1 MTPDRRAGAGSSP
14 LGRCGTV
21 DGRAVVTAQPGGA
34 AHRPARAGTDDE
46 VDVTRAAVPLIGRA
60 ELVADLE
67 QRLRSGRNRF
77 VLLAGPP
84 GIGTSAI
91 AEHLLRRHEGPR
103 RRATAAAWES
113 RCPYALLSQAFPGL
127 SPSTPLGTA
136 GELARLAAGALLV
149 LDDAHV
155 ADVESLRTLASALR
169 HHPEAGLR
177 VVATATTGDR
187 RTDAEV
193 LDLLPRIATDA
204 PRVPPLDARQISELA
219 AAHGV
224 ALHPSMAERLL
235 RHTSGR
241 PKPVVELLAEL
252 PRSTWSR
259 FDPTLPAPA
268 TVDARTRRALAECSP
283 PVQRFVEATAVL
295 GADAPVRDV
304 MALAELDTDPLP
316 LLDEAAEAGL
326 VELAPRGLTRV
337 GPPDPM
343 VRAAVLTSLGPARR
357 AALQRRAAQLVADP
371 VRSLRLRV
379 AASPVPDAE
388 VAERLDELARE
399 HAAEGAWGTAAT
411 LLSDASRLTDDPQR
425 QQSRL
430 TRAVDALIGAGDVFR
445 AAALVPEV
453 ESLRETPLRD
463 AVLGYLA
470 VVRGRAAEAGTRL
483 RRAWDIVSTERE
495 PETAALVCQRYV
507 LDALARYD
515 GSDLVRWADRAI
527 ALAGADA
534 PPAVE
539 AAAIRGLGLAVTGRA
554 ERARRDYEH
563 LTRRLRHGAQA
574 QRAVMA
580 RGWLNLITDRID
592 DARIDFESAV
602 PTTYLGGSARIS
614 LWARAW
620 LARTQFLTGECDAAL
635 ATVRGA
641 LELQESTGLLLTG
654 PLLLWTAAAVHAV
667 RGAWD
672 AAESV
677 LLQCATGPNDYQI
690 MRIPGRLA
698 RAHVAEARA
707 DSAGVLR
714 ALYPLTRPAAS
725 SNADEPGHWPWH
737 DMYAQ
742 ALVLLGRL
750 DEADAFLTP
759 HEELAAER
767 DHASARARLAAA
779 RGRLHG
785 ARGDVAAAT
794 ASFEEAL
801 GLIDALP
808 LRYDQARIN
817 FSYGQALRRL
827 GRRAR
832 ADVAL
837 TAARDGFAAM
847 GATTYVERCD
857 RELKAGG
864 VHLARSHSVLTPQEE
879 AVTRLVARGMSNKE
893 VAAELFLSSKTVQYH
908 LTRIY
913 AKFGIRS
920 RTELAARYRATS
932 EEAED

>member
-1 MTPDRRAGAGSSP
+1 M
-14 LGRCGTV
+14 
-21 DGRAVVTAQPGGA
+21 
-34 AHRPARAGTDDE
+34 
-46 VDVTRAAVPLIGRA
+46 TRAAESLIGRA
-60 ELVADLE
+60 ELVAGLE
-67 QRLRSGRNRF
+67 QRLRAGHNRF

-84 GIGTSAI
+84 GIGKSAV

-103 RRATAAAWES
+103 RQVTAAAWES
-113 RCPYALLSQAFPGL
+113 HCSYALLSQAFPGL
-127 SPSTPLGTA
+127 ATSTPLDTA
-136 GELARLAAGALLV
+136 EKLVEQLAPATLLV
-149 LDDAHV
+149 VDDAHF
-155 ADVESLRTLASALR
+155 ADVESLQTLASALR
-169 HHPEAGLR
+169 HHPEARLQ
-177 VVATATTGDR
+177 VLATATTGDR

-193 LDLLPRIATDA
+193 LDLLPRIATDK
-204 PRVPPLDARQISELA
+204 PRIPPLDARQISELA
-219 AAHGV
+219 ASYGV

-252 PRSTWSR
+252 PRATWSQ

-268 TVDARTRRALAECSP
+268 AVDARVRQALAECSS
-283 PVQRFVEATAVL
+283 PVRRFAEATAIL
-295 GADAPVRDV
+295 GTDTPVRDV
-304 MALAELDTDPLP
+304 VALAELDVDPLL
-316 LLDEAAEAGL
+316 LLDEASEAGL
-326 VELAPRGLTRV
+326 VQLAPRGLTQV
-337 GPPDPM
+337 SPPDPM

-357 AALQRRAAQLVADP
+357 AGLQRRAAELVDDP
-371 VRSLRLRV
+371 VRSLRLLV

-388 VAERLDELARE
+388 VAGRLDDLARE
-399 HAAEGAWGTAAT
+399 RAAEGAWGTAAT
-411 LLSDASRLTDDPQR
+411 LLSDAGRLTDDPQQ
-425 QQSRL
+425 QQSRIPW
-430 TRAVDALIGAGDVFR
+430 AVDALIGAGDVFR

-483 RRAWDIVSTERE
+483 RRAWDIVSTDRE

-515 GSDLVRWADRAI
+515 GSDLVQWADRAI
-527 ALAGADA
+527 ELAGADT

-539 AAAIRGLGLAVTGRA
+539 AAAIRGLGLAGIGRA
-554 ERARRDYEH
+554 KQARRDYEH
-563 LTRRLRHGAQA
+563 LTGRLRHGAQA
-574 QRAVMA
+574 QRAMLA
-580 RGWLNLITDRID
+580 RGWLNLITDRVD
-592 DARIDFESAV
+592 DARIDLESSV

-620 LARTQFLTGECDAAL
+620 LARTQFLTGECDSAL
-635 ATVRGA
+635 TTVREA
-641 LELQESTGLLLTG
+641 LELQESTGILLTG
-654 PLLLWTAAAVHAV
+654 PLLLWTAAAVYAL
-667 RGAWD
+667 RGDWD

-677 LLQCATGPNDYQI
+677 LLQCATGASDYQI
-690 MRIPGRLA
+690 MRIPSQLA

-714 ALYPLTRPAAS
+714 ALYPLTRPAPS
-725 SNADEPGHWPWH
+725 SSADEPGHWPWH
-737 DMYAQ
+737 DMYAH

-750 DEADAFLTP
+750 DEADDFLAP
-759 HEELAAER
+759 HEKLAAKR
-767 DHASARARLAAA
+767 GHTSARARLAAA

-785 ARGDVAAAT
+785 ARSDVTAAT
-794 ASFEEAL
+794 ASFDEAL
-801 GLIDALP
+801 ELIGTLP

-817 FSYGQALRRL
+817 FSYGQTLRRL

-832 ADVAL
+832 ADVVL
-837 TAARDGFAAM
+837 TTARDGFATM

-864 VHLARSHSVLTPQEE
+864 VHLMRSDSTLTPQED
-879 AVTRLVARGMSNKE
+879 AVTRLVAQGMSNKE

-913 AKFGIRS
+913 AKLGIRS
-920 RTELAARYRATS
+920 RTELAARHHS
-932 EEAED
+932 VPEGPDPEN